1 MLFGR
6 RVRFAVFVLASQLL
20 LIALAVVMLVQMVL
34 IATHGQVRFV
44 EDNPAVLVTEIML
57 TIVISSFGIA
67 VFVIQV
73 RRLGEKRSSDDR
85 RGRSEGN

>member
-6 RVRFAVFVLASQLL
+6 RVRFAIFVLASQLL

-34 IATHGQVRFV
+34 IATHGQVEFV
-44 EDNPAVLVTEIML
+44 ENSPAVLVTEILL

-85 RGRSEGN
+85 RGRNQAN